1 VRAGTTRS
9 RKRRMERRALQSSKW
24 EAVREMTSEVWSS
37 ERVTKQREMVK
48 PEGRDRVNGEVECDG
63 AVKCLERKRDG
74 EVWSSEK
81 REVE

>member
-1 VRAGTTRS
+1 VKAGTARS
-9 RKRRMERRALQSSKW
+9 SKRRMERRALQSSEW

-74 EVWSSEK
+74 EVWSC
-81 REVE
+81 V

>member
-1 VRAGTTRS
+1 
-9 RKRRMERRALQSSKW
+9 
-24 EAVREMTSEVWSS
+24 
-37 ERVTKQREMVK
+37 MVK